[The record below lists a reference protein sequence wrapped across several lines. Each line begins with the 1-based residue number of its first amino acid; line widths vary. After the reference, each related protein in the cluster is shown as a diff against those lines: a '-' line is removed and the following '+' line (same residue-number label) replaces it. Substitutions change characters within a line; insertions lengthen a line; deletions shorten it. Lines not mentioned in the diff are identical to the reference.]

1 MFPSLDKRK
10 IVAWEILQYFKK
22 SIGVQFVHEIYKKI
36 KFKLQFILW
45 SNFQYTSVKP

>member
-22 SIGVQFVHEIYKKI
+22 SIGVQFVHEIYKKSSLNYSLYFGLI
-36 KFKLQFILW
+36 FNKRQ
-45 SNFQYTSVKP
+45 